1 MTLKKLKETAKETR
15 RLPAKSIPEAGV
27 RGGSAEGFV
36 GRPAG
41 LQPRPPKFDQRD
53 LDQFIAES

>member
-1 MTLKKLKETAKETR
+1 MTLKKLKQAVR
-15 RLPAKSIPEAGV
+15 NGGSLQPNSFPRAGV

-41 LQPRPPKFDQRD
+41 LQPQPPKFDQKD
-53 LDQFIAES
+53 LKRAVEDA